1 MNVFKDYVNDLVV
14 YGIWLCKEKCTTSDL
29 SMKYTLLLA
38 ITISNR
44 YEMKVSVLTLHY
56 YIIILSSISVYCIK
70 VLIKVNPNLA
80 SPMAP

>member
-1 MNVFKDYVNDLVV
+1 
-14 YGIWLCKEKCTTSDL
+14 
-29 SMKYTLLLA
+29 MKYTLLLA